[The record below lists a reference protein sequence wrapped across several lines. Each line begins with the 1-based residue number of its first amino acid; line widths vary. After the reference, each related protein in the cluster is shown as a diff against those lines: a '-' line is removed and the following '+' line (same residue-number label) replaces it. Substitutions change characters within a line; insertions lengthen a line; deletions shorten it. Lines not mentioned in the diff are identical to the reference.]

1 MAALALVTDPGR
13 MAWLKAAAIGAALLL
28 VPLAWWTVL
37 SLAGLRM
44 PAPGP
49 SPLSMTMIVVAAVL
63 VAPLIET
70 AALAVLHW
78 LVAVLLRAPL
88 ALFVAVAVAA
98 AVAAHLPLTVVRTPV
113 TAAIFLVFALQYAG
127 WHAARGWRTACL
139 GTALAHGVYNAG
151 SLALSP
157 VFAVLLRPA

>member
-1 MAALALVTDPGR
+1 MASLALVTDPGR
-13 MAWLKAAAIGAALLL
+13 RAWPKALAIGAALLL

-44 PAPGP
+44 PAAGP
-49 SPLSMTMIVVAAVL
+49 SPLTMTLVVTAAV
-63 VAPLIET
+63 VIAPLIET

-78 LVAVLLRAPL
+78 LVVGLLRAPMP
-88 ALFVAVAVAA
+88 LFVAGAVAA

-127 WHAARGWRTACL
+127 WHGARGWRTAFL

-157 VFAVLLRPA
+157 FWAFLLRPA